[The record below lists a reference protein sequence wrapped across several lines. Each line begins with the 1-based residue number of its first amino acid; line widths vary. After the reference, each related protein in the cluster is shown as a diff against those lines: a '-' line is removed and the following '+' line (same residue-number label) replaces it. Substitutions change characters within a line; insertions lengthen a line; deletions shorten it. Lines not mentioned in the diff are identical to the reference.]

1 MVDITSCS
9 ASTKLSRYA
18 PACLHPPSQVAD
30 GRRTKW
36 LKRAAKAALILGNLF
51 VYIRH
56 PRQIRTFHRLLGYW
70 PNVCHP
76 QTKNEKFLWRKIFD
90 RNPMY
95 RLVADKLMVRQFIK
109 MRCPDLAMSDIVW
122 IGASPEQIPDALLEP
137 GVVIKTNNGSGRNI
151 FINDAQVN
159 RAQINQQVT
168 EWLTQPYGIPEGEW
182 NYRNIQPYVFVERLV
197 CAPGDPQFVDI
208 SCHVL
213 MGRCMLATV
222 EKDVKQNT
230 ERIAVY
236 DAKANRLPMS
246 LANCLELPE
255 NYPVPATFENAV
267 AFAESIAR
275 DFDYIRVDFLSA
287 GSQLYFCECTVIP
300 MAGFSVI
307 GVGADGNI
315 NAAWDLRNSWFMQR
329 PHRGIRRIYCKL
341 YDYCLSDRA

>member
-1 MVDITSCS
+1 MDSAQRVLYGEKVHLGSRHRLSGCKHVACS
-9 ASTKLSRYA
+9 SRLSILLRK
-18 PACLHPPSQVAD
+18 SRIS
-30 GRRTKW
+30 RRTN

-70 PNVCHP
+70 PNVCCP
-76 QTKNEKFLWRKIFD
+76 RTKNEKFLWRKIFD

-151 FINDAQVN
+151 FVNAAQVN

-182 NYRNIQPYVFVERLV
+182 NYRDIRPYVLIERLV

-213 MGRCMLATV
+213 MGKVRAHHGRKGC
-222 EKDVKQNT
+222 E
-230 ERIAVY
+230 
-236 DAKANRLPMS
+236 AK
-246 LANCLELPE
+246 E
-255 NYPVPATFENAV
+255 
-267 AFAESIAR
+267 
-275 DFDYIRVDFLSA
+275 
-287 GSQLYFCECTVIP
+287 
-300 MAGFSVI
+300 
-307 GVGADGNI
+307 
-315 NAAWDLRNSWFMQR
+315 
-329 PHRGIRRIYCKL
+329 
-341 YDYCLSDRA
+341 